1 MEKLIED
8 LNFPTIDDGEELIKI
23 SLSPEHCR
31 LSLTQPIDDVYSASE
46 NLNNNL
52 GTKIAIY

>member
-1 MEKLIED
+1 MDKLIED
-8 LNFPTIDDGEELIKI
+8 LSLTKIENDVDLIKI

-31 LSLTQPIDDVYSASE
+31 IPLTQPIDEFYCVSE

-52 GTKIAIY
+52 GITK